1 MKKTVKHEQWIDRQP
16 LFVRNWLRKN
26 VIDVEDDGDDQNE
39 MIGEL
44 RDRWEEVC
52 IEFVAEEKYNN
63 LFSVTLKHPN
73 KNRYIQVYEAS
84 LPYGI
89 TDYGLNEF
97 DATEDWN
104 DVIEE
109 VFPVQE
115 TVYRTAKEISEK

>member
-1 MKKTVKHEQWIDRQP
+1 MKKIVKDEQWIDRQP
-16 LFVRNWLRKN
+16 LIVRNWLRKN
-26 VIDVEDDGDDQNE
+26 VINVEDDGDDQNE
-39 MIGEL
+39 MIWEL
-44 RDRWEEVC
+44 RSRWEGISKEF
-52 IEFVAEEKYNN
+52 IEEEKYNN
-63 LFSVTLKHPN
+63 LFAVTLKHPN
-73 KNRYIQVYEAS
+73 ANQYIRVYEAS

-89 TDYGLNEF
+89 TDYGLDEF